1 MSIKKTLKAIISLAS
16 ASGLV
21 AMLSSNNTATSR
33 QVVTNHKEYKIYPSV
48 HSIEYY
54 NKHFLITPEI
64 NLVVEDGI
72 DSAVLERF
80 EETLNLRK
88 IKYKISNKII
98 SGKTNVLIGLKDNKD
113 TFVDDYLKSKNLMLD
128 TNLMNKIDSYV
139 LNSKDNVISIYASG
153 EDASYYGVTSLW
165 HIFNQLNG
173 LEIEEFNINDYADIK
188 TRGAIEGYYG
198 NPWPLQDRINYMRW
212 GSYYKLN
219 GYFYAPKDDPKH
231 SHKWRELYTE
241 SEIENLIKP
250 LAREGNRTK
259 VRYIY
264 TLHPFFGTR
273 LDNDYDQGV
282 KDLKNKFLQVI
293 QAGVRQIG
301 ILADDVA
308 RVILELK

>member
-113 TFVDDYLKSKNLMLD
+113 TFVDDYLKSKNLMR
-128 TNLMNKIDSYV
+128 
-139 LNSKDNVISIYASG
+139 
-153 EDASYYGVTSLW
+153 
-165 HIFNQLNG
+165 H
-173 LEIEEFNINDYADIK
+173 
-188 TRGAIEGYYG
+188 
-198 NPWPLQDRINYMRW
+198 
-212 GSYYKLN
+212 
-219 GYFYAPKDDPKH
+219 
-231 SHKWRELYTE
+231 
-241 SEIENLIKP
+241 
-250 LAREGNRTK
+250 
-259 VRYIY
+259 
-264 TLHPFFGTR
+264 
-273 LDNDYDQGV
+273 
-282 KDLKNKFLQVI
+282 
-293 QAGVRQIG
+293 
-301 ILADDVA
+301 
-308 RVILELK
+308 